1 MVAWE
6 PKARELIKEQG
17 LNKWPLWEVRKSQSA
32 SVKCLLLEEVREE
45 RCILFSADTL
55 LTLSP
60 SPNGLPSLLL
70 FISCPISSNFIHLN
84 QARVEWT
91 LNLKFDFQLSQF
103 LAVETLHHWS
113 QLYLYF
119 YKWESA
125 NGAMPPG
132 HRRWKK
138 HRSLGPALSVSRYMW
153 PWLTHHFAYL
163 GKCIC
168 EMRIMLSTDS
178 VTEKSS
184 KRGKCG

>member
-1 MVAWE
+1 M
-6 PKARELIKEQG
+6 
-17 LNKWPLWEVRKSQSA
+17 RKSQSA